1 MKIALLD
8 AHNQDYEKIWK
19 ISKEFKDQY
28 CKIMNYDCLSFEFEK
43 LPNNFFPTWGR
54 IFALQQHLPNYDWI
68 LYLDTDVIITNYS
81 VELSQFLNTSKNIIL
96 SRMPNREGAETHL
109 STSAMLIRN
118 CEWTF
123 NFLDKWLLQTH
134 FNTNPYFASK
144 ENILK
149 ATMDY
154 GGLFYEQ
161 SAMHYLF
168 DTDED
173 AFNNIEVMPNC
184 WFNTRDYNKNTKDF
198 LVHFASQNDKYGR
211 MKSFLKRKKLFL

>member
-8 AHNQDYEKIWK
+8 AHNQDYKKIWE
-19 ISKEFKDQY
+19 ISREFKEQY
-28 CKIMNYDCLSFEFEK
+28 CKIMNYDCLNFEFEK
-43 LPNNFFPTWGR
+43 LPNDFFPTWGR

-68 LYLDTDVIITNYS
+68 LYLDTDVIITNYT
-81 VELSQFLNTSKNIIL
+81 VELSQFLNTNKNILL
-96 SRMPNREGAETHL
+96 SRMPNREGVPTHL

-118 CEWTF
+118 CNWTF
-123 NFLDKWLLQTH
+123 DFFDKWLLQTH
-134 FNTNPYFASK
+134 FNIHPYFASK
-144 ENILK
+144 ENVLK

-173 AFNNIEVMPNC
+173 VFNNVEVMPNC
-184 WFNTRDYNKNTKDF
+184 WFNTRDYNENKKDF

-211 MKSFLKRKKLFL
+211 MNSFLKRRKLFL